1 MEKKHKYTLI
11 ENDNEVKEKTE
22 KIKNLVES
30 HNNEKNNLETV
41 LLTLDKK
48 GTNFVGNRTIDMND
62 IIGTSRV
69 DLEHLTWKDSLIF
82 LQKFTSF
89 LPLEDVNV
97 AKFLEKMETN
107 DFVETLKLIE
117 YPRNSKKYYI
127 LDGTNRIVFA
137 KNLGLEVIKAEIY
150 SE

>member
-30 HNNEKNNLETV
+30 HSPENNSLETV

-48 GTNFVGNRTIDMND
+48 GTNFVGNKTIDMND

-137 KNLGLEVIKAEIY
+137 KNLGLEAIKAEIY

>member
-22 KIKNLVES
+22 KIKNLVEN

-48 GTNFVGNRTIDMND
+48 GNNFVGNRTISMND

-89 LPLEDVNV
+89 LPLEDVNI
-97 AKFLEKMETN
+97 AKFLEKMQTN

-137 KNLGLEVIKAEIY
+137 KNLGLEAIKAEIY